1 MKRILLILFCI
12 VATLA
17 KAQQSPRVLLSEDSL
32 GRNLSAHWL
41 CRFADS
47 PVFASPAFSD
57 TSWERVNAKYL
68 KEDSL
73 SRVVWLRLYLRI
85 DSSLLGLPIAF
96 CVSQLGASEIYF
108 DGRLI
113 HRFGQVSPRDSVHYF
128 DPQGRPFFLS
138 FSDTSDHLLA
148 VRYAN
153 YEARRNLRVFHSF
166 MTGFNLTTKDADSLV
181 ADEYQS
187 RFILTLGSSVLM
199 GLFLAFS
206 LLHLFLFLYLRSE
219 RSNLYYSI
227 FSFCLSC
234 LFFSALIVRYVNWP
248 SWELVAVLSSFFI
261 TVVACLALNE
271 FINEVF
277 EKKRSL
283 WKWVIRILAVIVA
296 LLRFVHFEASMLG
309 LVVLILSVAF
319 EALIITLIAIYKK
332 VPGARILSVGLISF
346 TGLILLVAI
355 LTFANGGYFEVDDTR
370 TGMVWTFAI
379 LFAILSVP
387 ISMSVYLAYRFSR
400 MNKNLQVQL
409 EQVQVLSARTLAQEQ
424 ENKRIL
430 QSQNEELERQV
441 NIRTA
446 EVLEQKNRVQQQHEE
461 LKVEKRKS
469 DELLL
474 NILPSEVAEELKST
488 GATKARLYDEV
499 TVMFTDFV
507 DFTKAGEKMNPEEL
521 VAELDTCFKAF
532 DAIISKHG
540 IEKIKTIGDAYLAV
554 CGLPNGEPLH
564 AEKIALAALEITD
577 FIARRRQVLGDK
589 AFDIRV
595 GLHSGPVVAGIVG
608 VKKFA
613 YDIWG
618 DTVNT
623 AARMQQGSEPG
634 KINISET
641 THALLS
647 NLFTIEDRG
656 VVEAKNKGGLKM
668 YFLTGKTG

>member
-1 MKRILLILFCI
+1 MKRILFVLFWI
-12 VATLA
+12 GATLA
-17 KAQQSPRVLLSEDSL
+17 KAQQSPAVLLSEDSL
-32 GRNLSAHWL
+32 DRDLSARVL

-47 PVFASPAFSD
+47 QIFASPSFSD
-57 TSWERVNAKYL
+57 AGWGNVNSRFL

-73 SRVVWLRLYLRI
+73 NRVAWLRIHLRM
-85 DSSLLGLPIAF
+85 DSSLINVPIAF
-96 CVSQLGASEIYF
+96 CLSQLGASEIYF

-113 HRFGQVSPRDSVHYF
+113 HRFGQVSPRDSVQYF
-128 DPQGRPFFLS
+128 DPQNRPFFLS
-138 FSDTSDHLLA
+138 FSDTNDHLLA
-148 VRYAN
+148 VRFVN
-153 YEARRNLRVFHSF
+153 YQARRNLKVFHSF
-166 MTGFNLTTKDADSLV
+166 FTGFSLRTRDADGLV

-187 RFILTLGSSVLM
+187 RFILTLSTSVLM

-206 LLHLFLFLYLRSE
+206 LLHLFLFLYWRSE
-219 RSNLYYSI
+219 LSNLYYSI

-261 TVVACLALNE
+261 AVAACLALNE
-271 FINEVF
+271 FINVVF

-283 WKWVIRILAVIVA
+283 WKWVIRVLAIIVA
-296 LLRFVHFEASMLG
+296 LLRFIHFEASMLG

-346 TGLILLVAI
+346 TGLILLVSI
-355 LTFANGGYFEVDDTR
+355 ITFANGGYFEVDDTR
-370 TGMVWTFAI
+370 AGMVWTFAI

-387 ISMSVYLAYRFSR
+387 ISMSVYLAYRFSG
-400 MNKNLQVQL
+400 MNKNLLVQL
-409 EQVQVLSARTLAQEQ
+409 DQVQVLSARTLAQEQ

-430 QSQNEELERQV
+430 QNQNEELERQV

-461 LKVEKRKS
+461 LKIEKRKS
-469 DELLL
+469 DDLLL

-507 DFTKAGEKMNPEEL
+507 DFTKAGEKMSPEEL
-521 VAELDTCFKAF
+521 VTELDTCFKAF
-532 DAIISKHG
+532 DDIISKHG

-554 CGLPNGEPLH
+554 CGLPNGDPLH
-564 AEKIALAALEITD
+564 AHKVALAALEIKE
-577 FIARRRQVLGDK
+577 FIALRRRASGGK

-595 GLHSGPVVAGIVG
+595 GLHTGPVVAGIVG

-641 THALLS
+641 THALLGT
-647 NLFTIEDRG
+647 LFTVEDRG
-656 VVEAKNKGGLKM
+656 VVKAKNKGGLKM
-668 YFLTGKTG
+668 YFLTGKNG